1 MKDKGNTQTI
11 IFRLHPTPSQERKL
25 HEIFTIYNRVR
36 RIGYK
41 MLFEKREVFFS
52 KNKHAKDGLDSKI
65 HAKLMEICRNNPYVN
80 TIKRDNQ
87 TRLKQQATWLKKRKN
102 YMKNQ
107 IKEIK
112 NKIDFIKSINKRDRR
127 LRGLYARLSSIQNTF
142 NNLKLKPVIFGTKQW
157 FRERIKGN
165 ISKEEFKLKRDA
177 SFSCEGKK
185 QYGVVNLNIK
195 VLSNHTVRI
204 KTFHKEKEKKYLYV
218 PFTVNI
224 SQEKWYR
231 EILTAEKY
239 MGTIKRKV
247 IKGELRYF
255 AHISY
260 DIPEAELR
268 YNFEKGAIGLDFN
281 YNFVSL
287 SNIDKK
293 GNLKSYHEISFRN
306 LHTLRKNAREN
317 YISYKMEKVIDYCI
331 NKNKGLVIEDLAFD
345 QEFSYNKKHNRK
357 LSNLKTTALDL
368 LERKCIKRG
377 IAIRKVHPHYTSL
390 IGKYK
395 YSRSYNLST
404 HVLASYVIA
413 RRGLGFKESI
423 PAIYKRLLSQ
433 VGEMIEPR
441 LKKGSPY
448 YEWSQ
453 IHDLLKHSGI
463 TSFKTSE
470 IMKISLLVKDVL
482 NLVTSEQ
489 PDNLTVGLSSEGKIE
504 NYYKFWNFIEI
515 TNLYK

>member
-1 MKDKGNTQTI
+1 MKEKELKQTL
-11 IFRLHPTPSQERKL
+11 IFRLHPTASQKRQL
-25 HEIFTIYNRVR
+25 HEIFTINNRVR

-41 MLFEKREVFFS
+41 MLFEEREVFFS
-52 KNKHAKDGLDSKI
+52 KNKIAKDELNSKI
-65 HAKLMEICRNNPYVN
+65 HANLMEICKNNPYVN
-80 TIKRDNQ
+80 TIERDNQ
-87 TRLKQQATWLKKRKN
+87 TRLKQQKTWLKKRKK

-107 IKEIK
+107 VAEIK
-112 NKIDFIKSINKRDRR
+112 NKIDFIKSTNKRDRR
-127 LRGLYARLSSIQNTF
+127 LRGLYTRLSSIQNKL
-142 NNLKLKPVIFGTKQW
+142 NNLQLKPVVFGTRRW
-157 FRERIKGN
+157 FRERSKGN
-165 ISKEEFKLKRDA
+165 ISREEFKIHRDA

-195 VLSNHTVRI
+195 VFPNQTVRI
-204 KTFHKEKEKKYLYV
+204 KTFHKEKDKKYLYV

-239 MGTIKRKV
+239 MGTIKRKM
-247 IKGELRYF
+247 IKGELRHF

-260 DIPEAELR
+260 DIPEAEVR
-268 YNFEKGAIGLDFN
+268 YNFKDGAIGLDFN

-287 SNIDKK
+287 SHIDKN
-293 GNLKSYHEISFRN
+293 GNFKSYHQISFGN
-306 LHTLRKNAREN
+306 LHTKRKNSRKN
-317 YISYKMEKVIDYCI
+317 YISYKMDKVINYCI
-331 NKNKGLVIEDLAFD
+331 NKNKGLVIEDLSFD
-345 QEFSYNKKHNRK
+345 QEFSYNKKRNRK
-357 LSNLKTTALDL
+357 LNNFKITALDL
-368 LERKCIKRG
+368 LERKCLKSG
-377 IAIRKVHPHYTSL
+377 IALRKVHPHYTSL

-413 RRGLGFKESI
+413 RRGLGFKENL
-423 PAIYKRLLSQ
+423 PAIYKWVLSQ
-433 VGEMIEPR
+433 VGEIIEPR

-453 IHDLLKHSGI
+453 IHDFFKHSGI

-470 IMKISLLVKDVL
+470 VIRKVLRMKYVL
-482 NLVTSEQ
+482 NSGTSEQ
-489 PDNLTVGLSSEGKIE
+489 PDNLKVGLSSQGKIE

-515 TNLYK
+515 TNFL